1 MKLFGD
7 TANLVEIRTLMEAGF
22 VRGIT
27 TNPSLLA
34 KEPKSDFH
42 KHVGQIIDIL
52 HDYEDIHLSVE
63 VFSRN
68 PEEILRQAEEFR
80 KSFHYEHLSIKV
92 QIGWNELPVIRKL
105 AQEGFSVNCTAC
117 MTVNQAMLAAGAGAR
132 FISFFWGRIRDV
144 MKTEYAAERLAAES
158 QGILDS
164 CDHDPAWV
172 VRAGHHIFQSY
183 NPRPDIIIGS
193 IRKAV
198 DIRDAAMAGADIV
211 TVPFKFFDQMA
222 SHFKTDEVVAQF
234 LGDFSHWMQ

>member
-7 TANLVEIRTLMEAGF
+7 TANLEEIRTLMDMGC

-34 KEPKSDFH
+34 KEPKADFH
-42 KHVGQIIDIL
+42 VHVGHIIDTL
-52 HDYEDIHLSVE
+52 RDYEDIHLSVE
-63 VFSRN
+63 VFSRD

-92 QIGWNELPVIRKL
+92 QIGWDELPVIRKL

-144 MKTEYAAERLAAES
+144 TKTEHAAERLLAQT

-164 CDHDPAWV
+164 CDHEPAWV
-172 VRAGHHIFQSY
+172 VRAAHHILQTY
-183 NPRPDIIIGS
+183 NPYPEIIIGS
-193 IRKAV
+193 IRQV
-198 DIRDAAMAGADIV
+198 TDIRDAAMAGADII
-211 TVPFKFFDQMA
+211 TVPFKFFAQMA
-222 SHFKTDEVVAQF
+222 SHFKTDEVVGQF
-234 LGDFSHWMQ
+234 LSDYSHWMQ